1 LIGYSWKFLGR
12 LGDQRDGLGIEER
25 DLQEREMKMMGNPLL
40 LTTGETIMRR
50 TFCFLY

>member
-25 DLQEREMKMMGNPLL
+25 DLQEREKKQSKLRKNKVSN
-40 LTTGETIMRR
+40 
-50 TFCFLY
+50 